1 MEKSLKKARNSDH
14 TKYIYFPKKLFYII
28 IITIII
34 TIIMWSVHFGL
45 KILYKPAKIVNVK

>member
-34 TIIMWSVHFGL
+34 TIIMWSVGKKGL
-45 KILYKPAKIVNVK
+45 SLRQNKNILD